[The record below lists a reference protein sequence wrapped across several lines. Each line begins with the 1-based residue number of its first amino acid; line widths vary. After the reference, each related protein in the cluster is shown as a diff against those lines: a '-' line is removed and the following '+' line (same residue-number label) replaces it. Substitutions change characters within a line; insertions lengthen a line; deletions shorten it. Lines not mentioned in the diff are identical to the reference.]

1 MLRCLAAL
9 LLALLPAAPA
19 LAQACDTF
27 SGLPTPR
34 FVTLKSSDAVGRT
47 GPSRDHP
54 AQWRYQRAGLPML
67 IVAETPLWRRVEDPG
82 GEQVW
87 MLHSL
92 LSGRRAVYAREAADL
107 HARADDEASLIARI
121 EPGAILWLERCR
133 TGWCRLSADGRRGWA
148 RADAFWGVYADE
160 AGASAALEGA
170 QDPCYRSLPEPAPL
184 AAQAP
189 GGAAGPAR

>member
-1 MLRCLAAL
+1 MLRTVLVSLIAASL
-9 LLALLPAAPA
+9 SAPA
-19 LAQACDTF
+19 LAQGCDTF

-34 FVTLKSSDAVGRT
+34 FVTLKSGDVVGRA

-54 AQWRYQRAGLPML
+54 ARWRYQRAGLPVL
-67 IVAETPLWRRVEDPG
+67 IIAETPLWRRVEDPD

-92 LSGRRAVYAREAADL
+92 LSGRRAVYAREQTDL
-107 HARADDEASLIARI
+107 MARADDEASLIARI

-133 TGWCRLSADGRRGWA
+133 AGWCRLSADGRRGWA
-148 RADAFWGVYADE
+148 RAGAFWGVYADE

-170 QDPCYRSLPEPAPL
+170 QNACYRSLPEPAPL

-189 GGAAGPAR
+189 DSAAGPAR